1 MEQSKSACWG
11 EKEQMTDLLCSE
23 KHLATTYLAM
33 LLESAT
39 PEVVQLLTG
48 ILSDTQQMQHSLF
61 EEMNSRGYYPVTK
74 AEDGK
79 VQQARQ
85 KLATM
90 ATV

>member
-61 EEMNSRGYYPVTK
+61 EEMNSRGYYPVEKAKEEKIVETK
-74 AEDGK
+74 
-79 VQQARQ
+79 Q
-85 KLATM
+85 KYGQCVTA
-90 ATV
+90 